1 MGRVGFCCKNV
12 IREIIFDVCSG
23 KKQRKNENKQI
34 LSGLIITVVIFTIST
49 FIGGKVN
56 LNMDFIPNSFLT
68 HSTMLLISIL
78 AIYGFGKNVVYKISL
93 PRFKKIFRPIL
104 FGILVAIIANVSMQI
119 LTKAIGVKLE
129 AHPILMKMTPLQVF
143 VFIFI
148 YASIAEE
155 ILFRGFLLNILKPLN
170 AKGITIFKRRIS
182 YSVIISA
189 IAFGLGHL
197 ILITTGVSGL
207 FLLRIVLF
215 TTLLGLVAGYYQEK
229 YDNNAFAILVHM
241 AGNSIGLIGS
251 IILHLLNT

>member
-1 MGRVGFCCKNV
+1 MESNINF
-12 IREIIFDVCSG
+12 
-23 KKQRKNENKQI
+23 KNEEKMKTNI
-34 LSGLIITVVIFTIST
+34 LILLGLIITVVIFIISA

-68 HSTMLLISIL
+68 HSAMLLLSIVV
-78 AIYGFGKNVVYKISL
+78 IYSFSKNVDYKISL
-93 PRFKKIFRPIL
+93 PSFKKIFKPIL

-129 AHPILMKMTPLQVF
+129 AHPVLMKMTPIQVF

-148 YASIAEE
+148 YASFAEE

-182 YSVIISA
+182 HSVIISA

-197 ILITTGVSGL
+197 ILITTGVSGM
-207 FLLRIVLF
+207 FLLRIVVF

-229 YDNNAFAILVHM
+229 YDNNVFAILVHM

-251 IILHLLNT
+251 IILFLLNT